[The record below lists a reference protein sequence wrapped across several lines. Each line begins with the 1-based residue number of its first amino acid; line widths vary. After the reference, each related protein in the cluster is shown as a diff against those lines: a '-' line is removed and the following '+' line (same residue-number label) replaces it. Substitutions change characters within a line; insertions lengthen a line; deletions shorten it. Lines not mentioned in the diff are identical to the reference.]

1 MGARILVADDSATI
15 QKVVELTLARENV
28 ELVQARSGDEAMQKA
43 RAVKPDLMLIDHS
56 MPGHSGQDLCGAIR
70 QDPQLKDVP
79 IILMAGVSGNVDE
92 AAARQ
97 AGATD
102 VVSKPFES
110 QVLIGKVKQLLVGA
124 PAAFAGEA
132 AAPAWQEEVAVETEE
147 MPIITQSQEEMLAE
161 VIKIPAGVTGEE
173 APLEIVT
180 EGPSD
185 EAIPTYDLS
194 ATEGVELPIEQVL
207 HEVAQP
213 SPAPE
218 RELAIEDMAAAVGFG
233 TSATQPVEEKPAD
246 PVPRPAPIQEAPAAP
261 VGPVSVPP
269 DMVETLARQVSEQVA
284 AQIVQELR
292 ADLLQRI
299 ERLLWEVVPDL
310 AEQLLTQEIQR
321 IRDLVEG
328 KK

>member
-15 QKVVELTLARENV
+15 QKVVEFTLSREDV

-43 RAVKPDLMLIDHS
+43 REVKPDLMLIDHS
-56 MPGHSGQDLCGAIR
+56 MPGQSGQELCGAIR
-70 QDPQLKDVP
+70 RDPQLKDVP

-102 VVSKPFES
+102 VVIKPFES
-110 QVLIGKVKQLLVGA
+110 QVLIEKVKQLLLGA

-132 AAPAWQEEVAVETEE
+132 AAPRLQEEVAVETGETSIV
-147 MPIITQSQEEMLAE
+147 MQSQEEMLVE
-161 VIKIPAGVTGEE
+161 EIKIPAGVTGEE
-173 APLEIVT
+173 APLEIVA
-180 EGPSD
+180 EGPS
-185 EAIPTYDLS
+185 EGSILTYDLS
-194 ATEGVELPIEQVL
+194 STEGAELSVEHVL
-207 HEVAQP
+207 HEDAQP
-213 SPAPE
+213 SAAPE

-233 TSATQPVEEKPAD
+233 TSATQTVGEKPAD
-246 PVPRPAPIQEAPAAP
+246 VVPSPRPVQEAPTAP
-261 VGPVSVPP
+261 VGPVTLPP
-269 DMVETLARQVSEQVA
+269 DMVETLARQVSERVA
-284 AQIVQELR
+284 THIVQEIR

>member
-1 MGARILVADDSATI
+1 MGARILVADDSVTI
-15 QKVVELTLARENV
+15 QKVVELTLSRENV
-28 ELVQARSGDEAMQKA
+28 ELVQARSGDEAMRKA
-43 RAVKPDLMLIDHS
+43 REVKPDLMLIDHS
-56 MPGHSGQDLCGAIR
+56 MPGHSGQELCGAVR

-92 AAARQ
+92 AEARQ

-110 QVLIGKVKQLLVGA
+110 QVLIEKVKQLLLGA
-124 PAAFAGEA
+124 PAAVAEEA
-132 AAPAWQEEVAVETEE
+132 AAPRLQEEVAVETGETPFVLE
-147 MPIITQSQEEMLAE
+147 SQEMMTEE
-161 VIKIPAGVTGEE
+161 IKIPAGVTGEE

-180 EGPSD
+180 EGPS
-185 EAIPTYDLS
+185 EESIPTYDLS
-194 ATEGVELPIEQVL
+194 STEGAELSMEQVL
-207 HEVAQP
+207 HQDAQP

-233 TSATQPVEEKPAD
+233 TSTTKTVEEKPAD
-246 PVPRPAPIQEAPAAP
+246 PVPRPVPIQEALAAP

-284 AQIVQELR
+284 THIVQELR

>member
-1 MGARILVADDSATI
+1 MGARILVADDSVTI
-15 QKVVELTLARENV
+15 QKVVELTLSRENV
-28 ELVQARSGDEAMQKA
+28 ELVQARSGDEAMRKA
-43 RAVKPDLMLIDHS
+43 REVKPDLMLIDHS
-56 MPGHSGQDLCGAIR
+56 MPGHSGQELCGAVR

-92 AAARQ
+92 AEARQ

-102 VVSKPFES
+102 VVIKPFES
-110 QVLIGKVKQLLVGA
+110 QVLNGKVKQLLLGA
-124 PAAFAGEA
+124 PAAVAEEA
-132 AAPAWQEEVAVETEE
+132 AAPRLQEAVAVETGETPFVLE
-147 MPIITQSQEEMLAE
+147 SQEMMTEE
-161 VIKIPAGVTGEE
+161 IKIPAGVTGEE

-180 EGPSD
+180 EGPS
-185 EAIPTYDLS
+185 EESIPTYDLS
-194 ATEGVELPIEQVL
+194 LTEGAELSMEQVL
-207 HEVAQP
+207 HQDAQP

-233 TSATQPVEEKPAD
+233 TSTTKTVEEKPAD
-246 PVPRPAPIQEAPAAP
+246 PVPRPVPIQEALAAP

-284 AQIVQELR
+284 THIVQELR

>member
-1 MGARILVADDSATI
+1 
-15 QKVVELTLARENV
+15 
-28 ELVQARSGDEAMQKA
+28 
-43 RAVKPDLMLIDHS
+43 
-56 MPGHSGQDLCGAIR
+56 
-70 QDPQLKDVP
+70 
-79 IILMAGVSGNVDE
+79 
-92 AAARQ
+92 
-97 AGATD
+97 
-102 VVSKPFES
+102 
-110 QVLIGKVKQLLVGA
+110 
-124 PAAFAGEA
+124 
-132 AAPAWQEEVAVETEE
+132 
-147 MPIITQSQEEMLAE
+147 MLAE

-292 ADLLQRI
+292 ADILQRI
-299 ERLLWEVVPDL
+299 ERLLWEIVPDL

>member
-1 MGARILVADDSATI
+1 MGARILVADDSVTI
-15 QKVVELTLARENV
+15 QKVVELTLSRENV
-28 ELVQARSGDEAMQKA
+28 ELVQARSGDEAMRKA
-43 RAVKPDLMLIDHS
+43 REVKPDLMLIDHS
-56 MPGHSGQDLCGAIR
+56 MPGHSGQELCGAVR

-92 AAARQ
+92 AEARQ

-102 VVSKPFES
+102 VVIKPFES
-110 QVLIGKVKQLLVGA
+110 QFLLGKVKQLLLGA
-124 PAAFAGEA
+124 PAAVAEEA
-132 AAPAWQEEVAVETEE
+132 AAPRLQEEVAVETGETPFVLE
-147 MPIITQSQEEMLAE
+147 SQEMMTEE
-161 VIKIPAGVTGEE
+161 IKIPAGVTGEE

-180 EGPSD
+180 EGPS
-185 EAIPTYDLS
+185 EESIPTYDLS
-194 ATEGVELPIEQVL
+194 STEGAELSMEQVL
-207 HEVAQP
+207 HQDAQP

-233 TSATQPVEEKPAD
+233 TSTTKTVEEKPAD
-246 PVPRPAPIQEAPAAP
+246 PVPRPVPIQEALAAP

-284 AQIVQELR
+284 THIVQELR

>member
-15 QKVVELTLARENV
+15 QKVVEFTLSREDV

-43 RAVKPDLMLIDHS
+43 REVKPDLMLIDHS
-56 MPGHSGQDLCGAIR
+56 MPGQSGQELCGAIR
-70 QDPQLKDVP
+70 RDPQLKDVP

-102 VVSKPFES
+102 VVIKPFES
-110 QVLIGKVKQLLVGA
+110 QVLIEKVKQLLLGA

-132 AAPAWQEEVAVETEE
+132 AAPRLQEEVAVETGETPFVLE
-147 MPIITQSQEEMLAE
+147 SQEMMTEE
-161 VIKIPAGVTGEE
+161 IKIPAGVTGEE

-180 EGPSD
+180 EGPS
-185 EAIPTYDLS
+185 EESIPTYDLS
-194 ATEGVELPIEQVL
+194 STEGAELSMEQVL
-207 HEVAQP
+207 HQDAQP

-233 TSATQPVEEKPAD
+233 TSTTKTVEEKPAD
-246 PVPRPAPIQEAPAAP
+246 PVPRPVPIQEALAAP

-284 AQIVQELR
+284 THIVQELR

>member
-1 MGARILVADDSATI
+1 MGARILVADDSDTI
-15 QKVVELTLARENV
+15 QKVVELTLGRENV
-28 ELVQARSGDEAMQKA
+28 DLVQARSGDEAMRKA
-43 RAVKPDLMLIDHS
+43 REVKPDLMLIDHS
-56 MPGHSGQDLCGAIR
+56 MPGQSGQELCGAFR

-92 AAARQ
+92 AGARQ

-102 VVSKPFES
+102 VVTKPFES
-110 QVLIGKVKQLLVGA
+110 QVLIGKVKQLLLGA
-124 PAAFAGEA
+124 PAAVAGEA
-132 AAPAWQEEVAVETEE
+132 AALPFEEEMAVETGET
-147 MPIITQSQEEMLAE
+147 PIVIQSQEEMLAE
-161 VIKIPAGVTGEE
+161 AIKIPAGVTGDE

-180 EGPSD
+180 EGAGD

-194 ATEGVELPIEQVL
+194 GAEEVELPKEQVL
-207 HEVAQP
+207 HEAASP

-218 RELAIEDMAAAVGFG
+218 QELAIEDMAAAVGFG
-233 TSATQPVEEKPAD
+233 TSPTQTVEEKPAD
-246 PVPRPAPIQEAPAAP
+246 PVPRPAPIQEALAAP
-261 VGPVSVPP
+261 AGPVSVPP
-269 DMVETLARQVSEQVA
+269 DMVETLARQVSERVA

>member
-1 MGARILVADDSATI
+1 MGARILVADDSVTI
-15 QKVVELTLARENV
+15 QKVVELTLSRENV
-28 ELVQARSGDEAMQKA
+28 ELVQARSGDEAMRKA
-43 RAVKPDLMLIDHS
+43 REVKPDLMLIDHS
-56 MPGHSGQDLCGAIR
+56 MPGHSGQELCGAVR

-92 AAARQ
+92 AEARQ

-102 VVSKPFES
+102 VVIKPFES
-110 QVLIGKVKQLLVGA
+110 QVLIGKVKQLLLGA
-124 PAAFAGEA
+124 PAAVAEEA
-132 AAPAWQEEVAVETEE
+132 AAPRLQEEVAVETGETPFVLE
-147 MPIITQSQEEMLAE
+147 SQEMMTEE
-161 VIKIPAGVTGEE
+161 IKIPAGVTGEE

-180 EGPSD
+180 EGPS
-185 EAIPTYDLS
+185 EESIPTYDLS
-194 ATEGVELPIEQVL
+194 STEGAELSMEQVL
-207 HEVAQP
+207 HQDAQP

-233 TSATQPVEEKPAD
+233 TSTTKTVEEKPAD
-246 PVPRPAPIQEAPAAP
+246 PVPRPVPIQEALAAP

-284 AQIVQELR
+284 THIVQELR

-310 AEQLLTQEIQR
+310 AEQLLTQEIKR

>member
-15 QKVVELTLARENV
+15 QKVVELTLSRENV
-28 ELVQARSGDEAMQKA
+28 ELIQARSGDEAMQKA

-56 MPGHSGQDLCGAIR
+56 MPGHSGQELCGAIR
-70 QDPQLKDVP
+70 QDSQLTHVP
-79 IILMAGVSGNVDE
+79 IILMAGVAGNVDE

-110 QVLIGKVKQLLVGA
+110 QVLIGKVKQLLLEA
-124 PAAFAGEA
+124 PAAVAGEA
-132 AAPAWQEEVAVETEE
+132 AVLPVQEEVAVETGEQAFVLESKETMAEE
-147 MPIITQSQEEMLAE
+147 
-161 VIKIPAGVTGEE
+161 IKIPAGVTGEE
-173 APLEIVT
+173 VPLEIVT
-180 EGPSD
+180 GEPSE

-194 ATEGVELPIEQVL
+194 TAEGVDLPIEQVV
-207 HEVAQP
+207 HEDAQP

-218 RELAIEDMAAAVGFG
+218 HELAIEDMAAAVGFG
-233 TSATQPVEEKPAD
+233 SSATQTVEEKPAEPLPSAP
-246 PVPRPAPIQEAPAAP
+246 PVQEAPAAP
-261 VGPVSVPP
+261 VGPVTVPP
-269 DMVETLARQVSEQVA
+269 DMVETLARQVSERVA
-284 AQIVQELR
+284 TQIVQELR

-328 KK
+328 RK

>member
-1 MGARILVADDSATI
+1 MGARILVADDSVTI
-15 QKVVELTLARENV
+15 QKVVELTLIRENV

-43 RAVKPDLMLIDHS
+43 REVKPDLMLIDHS
-56 MPGHSGQDLCGAIR
+56 MPGNAGLELCGAIR

-110 QVLIGKVKQLLVGA
+110 QVLIGKVKELLLGA
-124 PAAFAGEA
+124 PAGVAGEM
-132 AAPAWQEEVAVETEE
+132 AAPAL
-147 MPIITQSQEEMLAE
+147 QEEMAVDTGETAFVLE
-161 VIKIPAGVTGEE
+161 SEETIPEEIKIPAGVTGEE

-180 EGPSD
+180 GAGGD

-194 ATEGVELPIEQVL
+194 ATEAVELPIEHAL
-207 HEVAQP
+207 HEDAQP
-213 SPAPE
+213 SSAPTQ
-218 RELAIEDMAAAVGFG
+218 ELAIEDMAAAVGFG
-233 TSATQPVEEKPAD
+233 TSATQAVEEKPAD
-246 PVPRPAPIQEAPAAP
+246 PLPRPAPIEEALTAPA
-261 VGPVSVPP
+261 GPVSVPP
-269 DMVETLARQVSEQVA
+269 DMVETLARQVSERVA

>member
-1 MGARILVADDSATI
+1 MGARILVADDSVTI
-15 QKVVELTLARENV
+15 QKVVELTLSRENV
-28 ELVQARSGDEAMQKA
+28 ELVQARSGDEAMRKA
-43 RAVKPDLMLIDHS
+43 REVKPDLMLIDHS
-56 MPGHSGQDLCGAIR
+56 MPGHSGQELCGAVR

-92 AAARQ
+92 AEARQ

-102 VVSKPFES
+102 VVIKPFES
-110 QVLIGKVKQLLVGA
+110 QVLIGKVKQLLLGA
-124 PAAFAGEA
+124 PAAVAEEA
-132 AAPAWQEEVAVETEE
+132 AAPRLQEEVAVETGETPFVLE
-147 MPIITQSQEEMLAE
+147 SQEMMTEE
-161 VIKIPAGVTGEE
+161 IKIPAGVTGEE

-180 EGPSD
+180 EGPS
-185 EAIPTYDLS
+185 EESIPTYDLS
-194 ATEGVELPIEQVL
+194 STEGAELSMEQVL
-207 HEVAQP
+207 HQDAQP

-233 TSATQPVEEKPAD
+233 TSTTKTVEEKPAD
-246 PVPRPAPIQEAPAAP
+246 PVPRPVPIQEALAAP

-284 AQIVQELR
+284 THIVQELR

>member
-15 QKVVELTLARENV
+15 QKVVELTLGRENV
-28 ELVQARSGDEAMQKA
+28 DLVQARSGDEAMQKA
-43 RAVKPDLMLIDHS
+43 REMKPDLMLIDHS
-56 MPGHSGQDLCGAIR
+56 MPGQSGQELCRAFR

-97 AGATD
+97 AGASD
-102 VVSKPFES
+102 VVSKPFET
-110 QVLIGKVKQLLVGA
+110 QVLIGKVKQLLLGA
-124 PAAFAGEA
+124 PAAVAGEM
-132 AAPAWQEEVAVETEE
+132 AAPALQEEMAVETGE
-147 MPIITQSQEEMLAE
+147 MPFVLESTMAEE
-161 VIKIPAGVTGEE
+161 IKIPAGVMG
-173 APLEIVT
+173 
-180 EGPSD
+180 D
-185 EAIPTYDLS
+185 EAISTYDLS
-194 ATEGVELPIEQVL
+194 EAEGMEPPIEQVL
-207 HEVAQP
+207 YEDAQP

-233 TSATQPVEEKPAD
+233 TSATYTVEEKPTD
-246 PVPRPAPIQEAPAAP
+246 PVPRPAPIQEALAAP
-261 VGPVSVPP
+261 VGPVSIPP
-269 DMVETLARQVSEQVA
+269 DMVETLARQVSERVA

>member
-15 QKVVELTLARENV
+15 QKVVEFTLSREDV

-43 RAVKPDLMLIDHS
+43 REVKPDLMLIDHS
-56 MPGHSGQDLCGAIR
+56 MPGQSGQELCGAIR

-92 AAARQ
+92 AEARQ

-102 VVSKPFES
+102 VVIKPFES
-110 QVLIGKVKQLLVGA
+110 QVLIGKVKQLLLGA
-124 PAAFAGEA
+124 PAAVAEEA
-132 AAPAWQEEVAVETEE
+132 AAPRLQEEVAVETGETPFVLE
-147 MPIITQSQEEMLAE
+147 SQEIMTEE
-161 VIKIPAGVTGEE
+161 IKIPAGVTGEE
-173 APLEIVT
+173 APLEIVA
-180 EGPSD
+180 EGPS
-185 EAIPTYDLS
+185 EGSILTYDLS
-194 ATEGVELPIEQVL
+194 STEGAELSMEHVL
-207 HEVAQP
+207 HEDAQP
-213 SPAPE
+213 SAAPE

-233 TSATQPVEEKPAD
+233 TSATQTVGEKPAD
-246 PVPRPAPIQEAPAAP
+246 VVPSPRPVQEAPTAP
-261 VGPVSVPP
+261 VGPVTLPP
-269 DMVETLARQVSEQVA
+269 DMVETLARQVSERVA
-284 AQIVQELR
+284 THIVQEIR

>member
-1 MGARILVADDSATI
+1 MGARILVADDSVTI
-15 QKVVELTLARENV
+15 QKVVELTLSRENV
-28 ELVQARSGDEAMQKA
+28 ELVQARSGDEAMRKA
-43 RAVKPDLMLIDHS
+43 REVKPDLMLIDHF
-56 MPGHSGQDLCGAIR
+56 MPGHSGQELCGAVR

-92 AAARQ
+92 AEARQ

-102 VVSKPFES
+102 VVIKPFES
-110 QVLIGKVKQLLVGA
+110 QVLIGKVKQLLLGA
-124 PAAFAGEA
+124 PAAVAEEA
-132 AAPAWQEEVAVETEE
+132 AAPRLQEEVAVETGETPFVLE
-147 MPIITQSQEEMLAE
+147 SQEMMTEE
-161 VIKIPAGVTGEE
+161 IKIPAGVTGEE

-180 EGPSD
+180 EGPS
-185 EAIPTYDLS
+185 EESIPTYDLS
-194 ATEGVELPIEQVL
+194 STEGAELSMEQVL
-207 HEVAQP
+207 HQDAQP

-233 TSATQPVEEKPAD
+233 TSTTKTVEEKPAD
-246 PVPRPAPIQEAPAAP
+246 PVPRPVPIQEALAAP

-284 AQIVQELR
+284 THIVQELR